1 MIPESIGYKQ
11 DVAFRVEN
19 TLLEAWRAEIV
30 ADVFVW
36 LLFLVLIG
44 TEWMTFFHQTTY
56 AQLYLQDNFLAK
68 NIQNKHTQ

>member
-30 ADVFVW
+30 AAVFVW

-44 TEWMTFFHQTTY
+44 TEWMTFFHQATY

-68 NIQNKHTQ
+68 NIQNKQTQ